1 MIRNLFWN
9 KLDCF
14 FCSTLQTLY
23 LGFYCLWMVPML
35 LPVKKWL
42 QLCPV
47 QKLLLIKGF
56 KNALKLWWQR
66 SVLGE
71 IHLTSRLEQ
80 VAYSPAYLSSSIICV
95 ALACWFFAFYV
106 FFFFFSLFYSLLLF
120 LSHCFLFSCLNL
132 LPLFQHHLFGALMIF
147 ILMLRYFVLVKL
159 LCRWSGYYQLN
170 RRQQIIGCLMMEL
183 LLIIGQ
189 QMPALGT
196 SKLTNLEPEVWIN
209 ISKFIGDSWRP
220 DERIPFLFFLF
231 FLWVIF
237 CPHGDLNLE
246 CPTSP
251 PQPLTTWTRPQVV
264 PFYFSEH
271 LKQLNFVLR
280 AFKMRLSHLK
290 ILRTVFVLFSVY
302 FYLET
307 APFYMKNLQ

>member
-106 FFFFFSLFYSLLLF
+106 FFFFFFLILFSTFVSIPLF
-120 LSHCFLFSCLNL
+120 L
-132 LPLFQHHLFGALMIF
+132 IF
-147 ILMLRYFVLVKL
+147 MLESSSTLSASLIWCSYDFHSYVK
-159 LCRWSGYYQLN
+159 
-170 RRQQIIGCLMMEL
+170 
-183 LLIIGQ
+183 
-189 QMPALGT
+189 
-196 SKLTNLEPEVWIN
+196 
-209 ISKFIGDSWRP
+209 
-220 DERIPFLFFLF
+220 
-231 FLWVIF
+231 IF
-237 CPHGDLNLE
+237 CSCKTLVQVERLLSAEQKATDYRLPDDGIAPDHR
-246 CPTSP
+246 PTNAC
-251 PQPLTTWTRPQVV
+251 TR
-264 PFYFSEH
+264 Y
-271 LKQLNFVLR
+271 
-280 AFKMRLSHLK
+280 
-290 ILRTVFVLFSVY
+290 I
-302 FYLET
+302 
-307 APFYMKNLQ
+307 

>member
-106 FFFFFSLFYSLLLF
+106 FFFFFPYSILYFCFYPTVSYFHAWIFFHSFSITYLVLLWFSF
-120 LSHCFLFSCLNL
+120 LC
-132 LPLFQHHLFGALMIF
+132 
-147 ILMLRYFVLVKL
+147 
-159 LCRWSGYYQLN
+159 
-170 RRQQIIGCLMMEL
+170 
-183 LLIIGQ
+183 
-189 QMPALGT
+189 
-196 SKLTNLEPEVWIN
+196 
-209 ISKFIGDSWRP
+209 
-220 DERIPFLFFLF
+220 
-231 FLWVIF
+231 
-237 CPHGDLNLE
+237 
-246 CPTSP
+246 
-251 PQPLTTWTRPQVV
+251 
-264 PFYFSEH
+264 
-271 LKQLNFVLR
+271 
-280 AFKMRLSHLK
+280 
-290 ILRTVFVLFSVY
+290 
-302 FYLET
+302 
-307 APFYMKNLQ
+307 